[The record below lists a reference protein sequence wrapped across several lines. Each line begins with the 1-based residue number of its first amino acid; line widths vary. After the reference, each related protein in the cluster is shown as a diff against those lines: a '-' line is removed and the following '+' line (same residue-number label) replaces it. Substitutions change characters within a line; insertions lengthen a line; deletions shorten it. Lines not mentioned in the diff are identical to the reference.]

1 MKDQPVVESADDD
14 HFKRKQLLMLP
25 QREASIVALTFAWV
39 FPTLVTFAYFVWM
52 HDWPAKFQLSTYSVG
67 KTLQFV
73 FPVFYV
79 LLILQQRITLSR
91 STANGIWLGL
101 GFGILVLLLMLALFY
116 WWLKPQ
122 GFLEQPTE
130 KIYDKVAGW
139 GFTAAWQFLLL
150 GLFYSLAHSFL
161 EEYYWRWFVFDHLTR
176 KVSLTNAVVISSIGF
191 MAHHVILLATFF
203 GWTSPMTYL
212 FSIGIAMGGVVWALI
227 YQLSGSLLGPWL
239 SHLLVDAAI
248 FLIGFD
254 LIRERFGW

>member
-1 MKDQPVVESADDD
+1 MFLLGTRKESEVLIAIDVANG
-14 HFKRKQLLMLP
+14 KERWATP
-25 QREASIVALTFAWV
+25 IGSILNNGWGNG
-39 FPTLVTFAYFVWM
+39 P
-52 HDWPAKFQLSTYSVG
+52 
-67 KTLQFV
+67 
-73 FPVFYV
+73 
-79 LLILQQRITLSR
+79 R
-91 STANGIWLGL
+91 STPAVDGNLVYAMGGRGNLLCANTQTGKMIWQVSMTD
-101 GFGILVLLLMLALFY
+101 FGGRVPGWGYTESVLIDGNHLLCTPGGSQGAILALE
-116 WWLKPQ
+116 KKT
-122 GFLEQPTE
+122 GE

-212 FSIGIAMGGVVWALI
+212 FSIGIAIGGDVWALI

-248 FLIGFD
+248 FLIGLD
-254 LIRERFGW
+254 LVRERFGW

>member
-1 MKDQPVVESADDD
+1 M
-14 HFKRKQLLMLP
+14 
-25 QREASIVALTFAWV
+25 ALTFAWV

-52 HDWPAKFQLSTYSVG
+52 HGWPAKFQLTTYSIG

-79 LLILQQRITLSR
+79 LLILQQRITLSGLLSLVTPIYDLPR
-91 STANGIWLGL
+91 SIANGIWLGL
-101 GFGILVLLLMLALFY
+101 GFGILVLLLMLGLFY
-116 WWLKPQ
+116 WLKPQ
-122 GFLEQPTE
+122 GLFEQPTE

-139 GFTAAWQFLLL
+139 GFTAAWQFFLL

-212 FSIGIAMGGVVWALI
+212 FSIGIAIGGVVWALI

-248 FLIGFD
+248 FVIGFD
-254 LIRERFGW
+254 LVRERFGW